1 MAGPTVSSDDG
12 QPGGAGGPLLALGLV
27 AAIGIRGAIPVSG
40 VFGLL
45 AAGPI
50 VYAVRHIER
59 PAPVSALMS
68 VVLQLIF
75 PWPTRRLT
83 PWTR

>member
-1 MAGPTVSSDDG
+1 
-12 QPGGAGGPLLALGLV
+12 GGPLLALGLV
-27 AAIGIRGAIPVSG
+27 AAIGIRGAILVSG

-45 AAGPI
+45 AAGSI
-50 VYAVRHIER
+50 VYAVRRIER

-68 VVLQLIF
+68 VVLQWIF
-75 PWPTRRLT
+75 PWPTGRLT